1 MSLYLERHA
10 VVDWLQIPLPSFIH
24 SETIGVMRPVRA
36 ERGSQFRRHLHPLRF
51 QFLERLRHRIAVVA
65 NHQVGNQMVVL
76 DDLQLILGHVFLN
89 GVRSEIDPLRKV
101 IETFA
106 LVLRRLDD
114 LA

>member
-1 MSLYLERHA
+1 
-10 VVDWLQIPLPSFIH
+10 
-24 SETIGVMRPVRA
+24 
-36 ERGSQFRRHLHPLRF
+36 
-51 QFLERLRHRIAVVA
+51 VA

-76 DDLQLILGHVFLN
+76 DDLQLILAHVFLN